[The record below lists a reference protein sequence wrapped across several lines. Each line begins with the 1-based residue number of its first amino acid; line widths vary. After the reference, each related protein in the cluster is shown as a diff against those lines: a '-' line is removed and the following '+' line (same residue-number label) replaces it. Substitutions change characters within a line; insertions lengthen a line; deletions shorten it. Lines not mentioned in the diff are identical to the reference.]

1 MDFVYVDFSSVIK
14 VKNRKE
20 DEIVTVAQA
29 LKSLKDDLTS
39 IILTDEKTIK
49 DAQFRYV
56 MISTSDNKKIEIRP
70 VWIFDVM
77 VKLEQKNKDDDN
89 GEEIYMVDA
98 VTGEVL
104 R

>member
-1 MDFVYVDFSSVIK
+1 
-14 VKNRKE
+14 
-20 DEIVTVAQA
+20 
-29 LKSLKDDLTS
+29 
-39 IILTDEKTIK
+39 
-49 DAQFRYV
+49 

>member
-1 MDFVYVDFSSVIK
+1 MK
-14 VKNRKE
+14 
-20 DEIVTVAQA
+20 IVTVAQA

>member
-1 MDFVYVDFSSVIK
+1 M
-14 VKNRKE
+14 
-20 DEIVTVAQA
+20 AQA
-29 LKSLKDDLTS
+29 VKSLKDDLTS

-77 VKLEQKNKDDDN
+77 IKLEQKNKDND
-89 GEEIYMVDA
+89 
-98 VTGEVL
+98 
-104 R
+104 

>member
-1 MDFVYVDFSSVIK
+1 M
-14 VKNRKE
+14 
-20 DEIVTVAQA
+20 
-29 LKSLKDDLTS
+29 TS

>member
-1 MDFVYVDFSSVIK
+1 MYVDFSSVIK

>member
-1 MDFVYVDFSSVIK
+1 MYVDFSSVIK

-77 VKLEQKNKDDDN
+77 VKLEQKIKMT
-89 GEEIYMVDA
+89 IMVKRF
-98 VTGEVL
+98 TWWMP
-104 R
+104 

>member
-1 MDFVYVDFSSVIK
+1 M
-14 VKNRKE
+14 
-20 DEIVTVAQA
+20 AQA